1 MQGTILSGRYYII
14 RHLGGGGFAQTYLA
28 EDRQRPGNP
37 QCVVKQLKPNV
48 QSNDPNYLFTL
59 QTARRLFDSEA
70 EVLEKLGEHPQIP
83 RLLAHFEENQ
93 EFYLIQEFIEGH
105 DLSREVTPGK
115 MLSESYVIALLE
127 DILQTLEYVHQQN
140 VIHRDLTPANLIRRQ
155 SDGKIFVIDFGA
167 VKEIGTQVVNSQG
180 QPQQSIVIGTP
191 GYIPEEQRIGRPQLS
206 SDIYA
211 VGIIGIQ
218 ALTGIIPQK
227 APGASSEIIW
237 RNPTLQVSLGL
248 ANILEKMVRVDFRLR
263 YQSATDA
270 LQAVRGLVNPTLPDP
285 AGGSNVLTTLVLFI
299 QQQNRKP
306 IAILLTALIGSI
318 GLGVAGFYG
327 MKAVNSSNAYNSYSE
342 GKKLYDLKRYEEA
355 IAAYEKAIQAMPE
368 YSEAWIDKGKAL
380 SDLQRFNDALNAYD
394 KAIQIN
400 DKNADAWIGRGNV
413 LQEFNRYSEALAA
426 YEKGR
431 LIQPD
436 NGESWNGIGQMLD
449 NLQRHEEAL
458 TAYEKAVNFFDEAL
472 KTKPD
477 DHKALNIR
485 GVALFGLEKFDEAF
499 MSIDRALKIKPD
511 SHEYLSN
518 RGYLKMQQSP
528 PQFDE
533 AITDF
538 DAAIKIKPDY
548 VFALSSRGYALNGK
562 EHFDDAIA
570 FFEKAIKIN
579 PEAFYAWT
587 GKGYSLFG
595 NKKFDEALDA
605 YSKALQINP
614 DIIDAL
620 IGKGLALYSKGNYD
634 EALTPFDKADKL
646 KPDNPIILTH
656 KGLALYNLNRHEEA
670 VTTFERAI
678 KKIKSDK
685 DFLAWNER
693 GYALNQLKRYDEALE
708 SFKKAIDIND
718 KDVEAWNGRC
728 LVLNSKETYQEA
740 VNACIEAIKINDN
753 HLSAWINTG
762 FALDRLEKYP
772 GALTAYNKA
781 LEIDPNSQNA
791 KEGRDRVQSHLGT
804 QR

>member
-1 MQGTILSGRYYII
+1 MLSGRYYVI

-59 QTARRLFDSEA
+59 QTARRLFNSEA
-70 EVLEKLGEHPQIP
+70 EVLEKLGEHPKIP

-105 DLSREVTPGK
+105 DLSRELTPGK
-115 MLSESYVIALLE
+115 MLSESYVIALLH

-140 VIHRDLTPANLIRRQ
+140 VIHRDLKPANLIRRQ
-155 SDGKIFVIDFGA
+155 SDGKICVIDFGA
-167 VKEIGTQVVNSQG
+167 VKEIGTQVVNAQG
-180 QPQQSIVIGTP
+180 QPQPSVAIGTP
-191 GYIPEEQRIGRPQLS
+191 GYIPDEQMIGNPQLS

-211 VGIIGIQ
+211 VGMIGIQ
-218 ALTGIIPQK
+218 ALTGIMPTNLQK
-227 APGASSEIIW
+227 APGSSEIIW
-237 RNPTLQVSLGL
+237 RNPTLQVSPGL
-248 ANILEKMVRVDFRLR
+248 ANILEKMVRVDFGLR
-263 YQSATDA
+263 YQSATEA
-270 LQAVRGLVNPTLPDP
+270 LQAVRVLVNPNSS
-285 AGGSNVLTTLVLFI
+285 GGSNVQTTPVPVI

-318 GLGVAGFYG
+318 GLVVAGFYG
-327 MKAVNSSNAYNSYSE
+327 MKAVNSSNAHNSYSE

-368 YSEAWIDKGKAL
+368 YSEAWIEKGKAL

-400 DKNADAWIGRGNV
+400 DKNAEAWIGRGNV

-431 LIQPD
+431 SIQPD
-436 NGESWNGIGQMLD
+436 NGESWTGIGQTLD

-458 TAYEKAVNFFDEAL
+458 TAYEKAVNFFDESL

-499 MSIDRALKIKPD
+499 MSIDKALKIKPD

-533 AITDF
+533 ALTDF

-570 FFEKAIKIN
+570 FFDKAIKIN

-595 NKKFDEALDA
+595 KEKFDEALDA
-605 YSKALQINP
+605 YNKALQINT

-646 KPDNPIILTH
+646 KPDNPIILTR
-656 KGLALYNLNRHEEA
+656 KGLAIYHLNRHEEA

-708 SFKKAIDIND
+708 SFNKAIDISAQD
-718 KDVEAWNGRC
+718 AEAWNGRC
-728 LVLNSKETYQEA
+728 LVLNSKESYQEA
-740 VNACIEAIKINDN
+740 GKACIKAIEINDN
-753 HLSAWINTG
+753 HFSAWINIG
-762 FALDRLEKYP
+762 FALERLEKYP
-772 GALTAYNKA
+772 EALAAYSTALK
-781 LEIDPNSQNA
+781 IDPNSQTAEEN
-791 KEGRDRVQSHLGT
+791 RDRVQSRLQPKPGD
-804 QR
+804 